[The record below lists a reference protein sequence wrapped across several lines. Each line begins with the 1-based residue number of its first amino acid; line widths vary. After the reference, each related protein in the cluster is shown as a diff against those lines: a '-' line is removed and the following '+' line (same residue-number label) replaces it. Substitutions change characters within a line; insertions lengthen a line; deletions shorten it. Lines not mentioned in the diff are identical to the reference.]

1 MFFSWFSIF
10 VKLKLNERL
19 MNNVLELSRFTL
31 KMKNL
36 QLSQNLKPVGI
47 KPDEDKKEDC
57 KGP

>member
-1 MFFSWFSIF
+1 
-10 VKLKLNERL
+10 

-31 KMKNL
+31 EMKNL
-36 QLSQNLKPVGI
+36 QLSQNLQPVGI

>member
-31 KMKNL
+31 EMKNL
-36 QLSQNLKPVGI
+36 QLSQNLQPVGI

>member
-1 MFFSWFSIF
+1 
-10 VKLKLNERL
+10 

-47 KPDEDKKEDC
+47 KTDEDKK
-57 KGP
+57 

>member
-31 KMKNL
+31 EMKNL
-36 QLSQNLKPVGI
+36 QLSQNLQPIGI
-47 KPDEDKKEDC
+47 EPDEDKKEDR
-57 KGP
+57 KRP